1 MSAGHKRGRRNVRK
15 PGAVATSL
23 VAQTNARP
31 ILDATAIRLAT
42 RRMATEI
49 VERLGGGEPALG
61 SLALVAIRNGGVA
74 LTNRI
79 ADEIEA
85 TEGIRPVIG
94 TVDIALYRDD
104 IGRLADP
111 LVGPSEIPVS
121 LDDKAVVLVD
131 DVLFTGRTV
140 RAAID
145 AVLDYGRPRSIRLAV
160 LIDRGHRELPIA
172 ADFVGRAI
180 VTDRR
185 DNVVVADEGVYVR

>member
-1 MSAGHKRGRRNVRK
+1 MGKI
-15 PGAVATSL
+15 
-23 VAQTNARP
+23 ARE

-42 RRMATEI
+42 RRIAAEI
-49 VERLGGGEPALG
+49 VERLGGGGRRAIER
-61 SLALVAIRNGGVA
+61 LALVGIKNGGVA
-74 LTNRI
+74 LTERI

-85 TEGIRPVIG
+85 SEGARPVIG

-111 LVGPSEIPVS
+111 LVGPSDIPAS

-145 AVLDYGRPRSIRLAV
+145 ALFDYGRPRTIRLAV

-180 VTDRR
+180 VTERGD
-185 DNVVVADEGVYVR
+185 DVVVTDTGVSVR